1 MIPGPLDEGR
11 GGRVAVVALT
21 AVGQALAAGTAA
33 FATRDVFQA
42 LHQPGAAA
50 PLLPLLV
57 LLLAG
62 VVIAALRISGRSL
75 AERVGQ
81 DYVIALRH
89 LLFAHL
95 LRMPAGALA
104 ARRTGALAIRFVGDL
119 AAARNWVGLGLAR
132 IVAALVVVPG
142 SIIALVLLSPQLAA
156 AAAVPLAVGIGVM
169 IGVAVRM
176 APVHRQ
182 LRGRRAKLAIA
193 IMERAPAAPELR
205 LMGRDRSELKALHEN
220 GFAVRRAAV
229 ARARRSELLRRL
241 PEVGAAASA
250 VSVLW
255 LALNRGLPPA
265 EAAGALAALAI
276 LVQPLRDLATVW
288 DYRCAWVI
296 ARNHIVTLFSAPTLD
311 PPDVPRASS
320 RERAPAHLALKGI
333 RRGAVREFDAVAEP
347 GMKVAII
354 GPNGAGKS
362 TCLALAAGLDAADAG
377 VVELD
382 GRDLAAMPVAE
393 RRRSIVFVGP
403 RSPILKGSLRRSLTL
418 GISPRPADSDIEQT
432 ALDYGLGA
440 VLERLGGLD
449 GKVAEGGRNL
459 SSGEALRLHLVRA
472 ALAKPRLLL
481 LDEADRGLDVD
492 GAAVFRRSIRTTS
505 ATTLVATRDPTLAR
519 QADVLWYMQS
529 GRICAA
535 GPPGDIIDNVA
546 YVARWFRLRDAA

>member
-1 MIPGPLDEGR
+1 
-11 GGRVAVVALT
+11 
-21 AVGQALAAGTAA
+21 
-33 FATRDVFQA
+33 
-42 LHQPGAAA
+42 
-50 PLLPLLV
+50 
-57 LLLAG
+57 
-62 VVIAALRISGRSL
+62 
-75 AERVGQ
+75 
-81 DYVIALRH
+81 
-89 LLFAHL
+89 
-95 LRMPAGALA
+95 
-104 ARRTGALAIRFVGDL
+104 
-119 AAARNWVGLGLAR
+119 
-132 IVAALVVVPG
+132 
-142 SIIALVLLSPQLAA
+142 
-156 AAAVPLAVGIGVM
+156 
-169 IGVAVRM
+169 
-176 APVHRQ
+176 
-182 LRGRRAKLAIA
+182 
-193 IMERAPAAPELR
+193 
-205 LMGRDRSELKALHEN
+205 
-220 GFAVRRAAV
+220 
-229 ARARRSELLRRL
+229 LLRRL

-288 DYRCAWVI
+288 DYRCAWMI
-296 ARNHIVTLFSAPTLD
+296 ARNHIVTLFSVPTLD

-333 RRGAVREFDAVAEP
+333 RRGAVRELDAVAEP

-440 VLERLGGLD
+440 VLERLRGLD
-449 GKVAEGGRNL
+449 GKVAEAGRNL

-472 ALAKPRLLL
+472 ALAKPRLFCSTRQIAASTSTAQPCSAGRSGRL
-481 LDEADRGLDVD
+481 RRRRWSPRVTRRWPGRRTCYGTCSP
-492 GAAVFRRSIRTTS
+492 GASAPPALQGTSSTMSPMLPAGSDS
-505 ATTLVATRDPTLAR
+505 ATPHSCGKQRNPDRD
-519 QADVLWYMQS
+519 
-529 GRICAA
+529 
-535 GPPGDIIDNVA
+535 
-546 YVARWFRLRDAA
+546 F